1 MIGGAGSGPWLDGR
15 VRMAH
20 AAIGNL
26 ACALDADP
34 GTYAN
39 VARITL
45 DAIREYAADV
55 REGRQ
60 IKGQRP
66 AADSG

>member
-1 MIGGAGSGPWLDGR
+1 
-15 VRMAH
+15 MAH
-20 AAIGNL
+20 AAIGYL
-26 ACALDADP
+26 ASALDADP
-34 GTYAN
+34 GAYAN

-45 DAIREYAADV
+45 DAIREHAADV